1 MRYELTD
8 YEWAAIRPMLPNKA
22 RGTTCYNRF
31 VRWRRAGV
39 WGRIMH
45 ALAAA
50 HDAAVQIIDT
60 SIVRVHQRAATRY
73 DKLAANERPAA
84 PRPLQGGPHL
94 DQSGSQ
100 RRAER
105 AAGAGTARAKGE
117 EDGRTGFDTRR
128 GQRWERGS
136 KRDQIAAGGA
146 AVVVSRVSL
155 VSEYSDSIKF
165 SHACVYVFLNY
176 LSSKDLRNVRARESC
191 CCKFNGIWIFRESAG
206 TRSAA
211 ARRTI
216 SPGTISTAGISTGC
230 PSRSALAESETCSR
244 RRSAAISA
252 RCSCTTSRITDMST
266 MTVIMTKLGTSPVN
280 ADTAAANSRT
290 KTNGLRNRPI
300 KAASRR
306 LGAAESMR
314 FGPTVARIA
323 AASDVLR
330 PVSVECSS
338 CRRSVR
344 GRTARSDVPGAACSV
359 APLAWRCVAG
369 SGAVTLGE
377 TEAVDLSGHAR
388 RERDKNK
395 MR

>member
-1 MRYELTD
+1 MEFGFCDNWRARDRQPQEERYHPARSPPRGYRL
-8 YEWAAIRPMLPNKA
+8 ASIAKRP
-22 RGTTCYNRF
+22 
-31 VRWRRAGV
+31 
-39 WGRIMH
+39 
-45 ALAAA
+45 
-50 HDAAVQIIDT
+50 
-60 SIVRVHQRAATRY
+60 
-73 DKLAANERPAA
+73 
-84 PRPLQGGPHL
+84 GG
-94 DQSGSQ
+94 
-100 RRAER
+100 
-105 AAGAGTARAKGE
+105 
-117 EDGRTGFDTRR
+117 
-128 GQRWERGS
+128 
-136 KRDQIAAGGA
+136 KRDLLAQTLSGDFGA
-146 AVVVSRVSL
+146 VLLHHV
-155 VSEYSDSIKF
+155 ED
-165 SHACVYVFLNY
+165 HGHEHN
-176 LSSKDLRNVRARESC
+176 DGDNDE
-191 CCKFNGIWIFRESAG
+191 
-206 TRSAA
+206 
-211 ARRTI
+211 
-216 SPGTISTAGISTGC
+216 
-230 PSRSALAESETCSR
+230 
-244 RRSAAISA
+244 
-252 RCSCTTSRITDMST
+252 
-266 MTVIMTKLGTSPVN
+266 LGTSPVN

-377 TEAVDLSGHAR
+377 TEAVDSSGHAR

>member
-31 VRWRRAGV
+31 VRWRRAGEL

-84 PRPLQGGPHL
+84 SRPLQGGPHL

-155 VSEYSDSIKF
+155 VSEYSNF
-165 SHACVYVFLNY
+165 H
-176 LSSKDLRNVRARESC
+176 
-191 CCKFNGIWIFRESAG
+191 
-206 TRSAA
+206 
-211 ARRTI
+211 
-216 SPGTISTAGISTGC
+216 
-230 PSRSALAESETCSR
+230 
-244 RRSAAISA
+244 
-252 RCSCTTSRITDMST
+252 
-266 MTVIMTKLGTSPVN
+266 
-280 ADTAAANSRT
+280 
-290 KTNGLRNRPI
+290 
-300 KAASRR
+300 
-306 LGAAESMR
+306 
-314 FGPTVARIA
+314 
-323 AASDVLR
+323 
-330 PVSVECSS
+330 
-338 CRRSVR
+338 
-344 GRTARSDVPGAACSV
+344 
-359 APLAWRCVAG
+359 
-369 SGAVTLGE
+369 
-377 TEAVDLSGHAR
+377 
-388 RERDKNK
+388 
-395 MR
+395 